1 MPTVQ
6 NDDRSP
12 EPPLSLTSSP
22 VPRGAVWALA
32 IAAMLLWFVT
42 LATRALVSADE
53 GRYATLSLSMLQ
65 TGDWVTPRLNGL
77 LYFEKPPLQYWAGA
91 LSMALLGAN
100 EFAARLWPGLCGLFT
115 VAMLVFTAH
124 RLWGQRTAIHTACV
138 ASSTTWMAVN
148 SHFLSLDASLCAAL
162 TVVLCAVL
170 LAQEALQR
178 GQSARAWM
186 LAAWAGMAL
195 AVLSK
200 GLVGVVIPGAVLVI
214 HSLWRLDARLW
225 THLQWVAGPVVFLVL
240 TAPWF
245 LAVSERNPDFAHF
258 FFIHEHL
265 DRYLQPGHR
274 REGAPWYFVPYLL
287 VGLLPWT
294 SALPW
299 VLRPRRSDFAHSW
312 LWTWAV
318 FIFVFFSLSSSKL
331 PSYILPLFPA
341 LALLVARQTAAASP
355 QVLQRHLWLPAGLW
369 LVILVALPWAL
380 QRTPA
385 DIPAAAVES
394 LGWGLALGGA
404 GVVLAAVGAWR
415 LLQRARI
422 TRAMILLA
430 AAHLAAT
437 LMVLSAHNEYG
448 QLKSS
453 QRMVESLRKQGWL
466 DPGPGAAPAPFFA
479 VQAYDQ
485 TLPFYLGRPV
495 ILVDYR
501 DEFSFGQAQEPERWM
516 DSLDS
521 FVQRWSAQPRA
532 LAYTSL
538 ETLEVLQRRG
548 VALKVVWQDP
558 RRVVVVKP

>member
-12 EPPLSLTSSP
+12 EPPLSLNSSP

-115 VAMLVFTAH
+115 VAMLVVTAH

-138 ASSTTWMAVN
+138 ASSTTWIAVN

-178 GQSARAWM
+178 GQSARGWM

-265 DRYLQPGHR
+265 DRYLHPGHR
-274 REGAPWYFVPYLL
+274 RDGAPWYFVPYLL

-521 FVQRWSAQPRA
+521 FVQRWSAQPQA